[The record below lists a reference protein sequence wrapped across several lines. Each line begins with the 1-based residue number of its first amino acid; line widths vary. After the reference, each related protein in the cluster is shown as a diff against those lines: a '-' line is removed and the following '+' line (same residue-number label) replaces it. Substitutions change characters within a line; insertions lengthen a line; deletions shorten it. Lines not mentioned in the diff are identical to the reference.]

1 MNFTGVFKFSADYK
15 TKSWKVSQREN
26 LHNNNHT
33 AGKKQKYKIQTFF
46 SKKNCKTHYENEDSR
61 NNNKI
66 TEHVYGDRKDLNK
79 AT

>member
-33 AGKKQKYKIQTFF
+33 AGEKTEVQNTNVFF
-46 SKKNCKTHYENEDSR
+46 KEK
-61 NNNKI
+61 
-66 TEHVYGDRKDLNK
+66 L
-79 AT
+79 